1 VRSWPSPS
9 SPGRPDQG
17 TVLYVSVLEK
27 LRRVRFPSFYRG
39 DRSVESERSV
49 ENTDALAATG
59 GRGMGP
65 QGTGH
70 PSFPPNYLKTDD
82 GRPRH

>member
-1 VRSWPSPS
+1 MRILD
-9 SPGRPDQG
+9 R
-17 TVLYVSVLEK
+17 LK
-27 LRRVRFPSFYRG
+27 RIRFSSFYRG

-59 GRGMGP
+59 GRGVDP
-65 QGTGH
+65 QGIGH
-70 PSFPPNYLKTDD
+70 ASFPPNYVKTDD